1 MLVSSG
7 PLPVATTAP
16 AASGSSAARAAPDSR
31 TPPRIARKTR
41 QLRGAGG
48 DSVGRA
54 GMAGTLREAV
64 TAGKPA
70 TLGILALSEFDI
82 RLPRRYCAMQ
92 QLLQCSSMDK
102 PKIRSPK

>member
-1 MLVSSG
+1 
-7 PLPVATTAP
+7 
-16 AASGSSAARAAPDSR
+16 
-31 TPPRIARKTR
+31 
-41 QLRGAGG
+41 
-48 DSVGRA
+48 
-54 GMAGTLREAV
+54 MAGTLREAV

-102 PKIRSPK
+102 RKIRSPK